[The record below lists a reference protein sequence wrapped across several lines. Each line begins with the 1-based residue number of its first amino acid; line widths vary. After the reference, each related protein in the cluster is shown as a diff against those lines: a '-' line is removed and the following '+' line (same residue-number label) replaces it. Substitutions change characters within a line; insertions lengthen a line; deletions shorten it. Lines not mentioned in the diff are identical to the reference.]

1 MSKEA
6 GDVLRIL
13 EKMLHRVKGGRGGVV
28 RGGVENEC
36 VNSNG
41 RVMDACGGLESRL
54 PQKFSTFQAAKSGG

>member
-6 GDVLRIL
+6 GDALRIL
-13 EKMLHRVKGGRGGVV
+13 EKMLHSVKGSRGGVGRGGV
-28 RGGVENEC
+28 EDEC
-36 VNSNG
+36 VNWSG